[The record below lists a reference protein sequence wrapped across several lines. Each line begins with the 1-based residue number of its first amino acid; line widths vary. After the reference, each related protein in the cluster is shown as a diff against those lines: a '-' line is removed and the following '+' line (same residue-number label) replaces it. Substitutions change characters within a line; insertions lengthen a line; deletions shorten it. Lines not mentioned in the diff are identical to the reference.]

1 MKLISRLALILLLTS
16 GLSWVQA
23 DDGDEEEL
31 FSVNFRNVDLV
42 LVIESVARLV
52 GKNFLIDPR
61 VRGSVTLIASE
72 PVGADSLYDILLT
85 ILHVYGY
92 TAVPSDQAIRI
103 LPAQVAQSFAP
114 AGQPSAASAEIINE
128 IITLKYV
135 DTTQVV
141 NVVRPLM
148 SQQAQLV
155 PLANNSKI
163 LVIDT
168 RANIERLKRIIA
180 SVDIIEA
187 DDMDIISLR
196 YTQASDIKT
205 IVMAIYSSY
214 KKLKNIDIQVDERTN
229 RLIVIAPVDI
239 RRAIRALIADLDV
252 ELPSSSN
259 VKVIYLKFAKAD
271 RLAPLLESIISEEG
285 FNPGAISAA
294 NGSSSSSSAAPNI
307 PANAPEQV
315 RQQAAQRQQ
324 RNNEQQNQNANSAP
338 STSSTA
344 SNANAAAPVTIQ
356 ADEDL
361 NALIINGP
369 REYIEAVMVLINQLD
384 LPRAQVVI
392 EVIIAEVSNTIT
404 RSLGIDSLIYGPAGG
419 YAADITGNLASLANE
434 DGTLDALSIL
444 DASNSGILTGIG
456 GASSDLSS
464 GWGFLVK
471 ALHTDAY
478 TNILSTPYIV
488 TLDNQEAEFV
498 VGDNIPVVTGST
510 DSDGDPFQ
518 TIERQDVGIALK
530 ILPQI
535 NGDNSI
541 RMDLEQE
548 ISSVTDNTIDAVDV
562 VTSTRKIVTSVNVRD
577 GGLIALGGLMQDNQ
591 SESSRKIPL
600 LGDIPIIGN
609 LFKSQSNNV
618 DKTNLMLFMRPRILK
633 DDASVASLSYS
644 KYNAM
649 RLEQLN
655 ARTELDNWLKLDDA
669 PVLRK
674 LDSST
679 LIFDFGDNT
688 PSSDSNL
695 LEAIN

>member
-1 MKLISRLALILLLTS
+1 MKHISKLTLLLLLTFS
-16 GLSWVQA
+16 LSLAQA
-23 DDGDEEEL
+23 NDGEEEEL

-72 PVGADSLYDILLT
+72 PVGANSLYDILLT

-180 SVDIIEA
+180 SVDIIES
-187 DDMDIISLR
+187 DDLDIIGLR

-285 FNPGAISAA
+285 FNPGAISGA
-294 NGSSSSSSAAPNI
+294 SSSSSSAAPNI
-307 PANAPEQV
+307 PANVPEQV

-324 RNNEQQNQNANSAP
+324 RNNEQQNQNADTPAS
-338 STSSTA
+338 SSSSSTNL
-344 SNANAAAPVTIQ
+344 SAAAPVTIQ

-369 REYIEAVMVLINQLD
+369 REYIDAVMVLINQLD

-419 YAADITGNLASLANE
+419 YAADITGNLAGLATE

-510 DSDGDPFQ
+510 DSEGDPFQ

-679 LIFDFGDNT
+679 LIFDFGDNA

>member
-1 MKLISRLALILLLTS
+1 MNRISKLALLLLLTLS
-16 GLSWVQA
+16 LSWAQA

-92 TAVPSDQAIRI
+92 TAVPSDEAIRV

-114 AGQPSAASAEIINE
+114 SVAPSAASAEIINE

-135 DTTQVV
+135 DSTQVV

-168 RANIERLKRIIA
+168 RANIERLKKIIS

-187 DDMDIISLR
+187 DDMDIIGLR
-196 YTQASDIKT
+196 YTQAGDIKT

-259 VKVIYLKFAKAD
+259 VKVVYLKFAKAE

-285 FNPGAISAA
+285 FNPGAIS
-294 NGSSSSSSAAPNI
+294 GSSSRSSASGAPDI
-307 PANAPEQV
+307 PDNVPEQV
-315 RQQAAQRQQ
+315 RQRIAER
-324 RNNEQQNQNANSAP
+324 QNQDIDEEYLDDEDWSVDYDETRRADNDS
-338 STSSTA
+338 
-344 SNANAAAPVTIQ
+344 PVTIQ
-356 ADEDL
+356 AEEEL
-361 NALIINGP
+361 NALIVSGP
-369 REYIEAVMVLINQLD
+369 REYIEAIMVLINQLD

-404 RSLGIDSLIYGPAGG
+404 RSLGIDSLIYGTAGG
-419 YAADITGNLASLANE
+419 YAADITGNLAGLATE
-434 DGTLDALSIL
+434 EGTIDALSIL

-510 DSDGDPFQ
+510 DSEGDPFQ
-518 TIERQDVGIALK
+518 TIERQDVGIALR

-679 LIFDFGDNT
+679 LIFDFGDNA

>member
-1 MKLISRLALILLLTS
+1 MNRISKLALLLLFTFS
-16 GLSWVQA
+16 LSWAQA
-23 DDGDEEEL
+23 NESDEEEL

-92 TAVPSDQAIRI
+92 TAVPSEQAIRI

-114 AGQPSAASAEIINE
+114 SSPPTAASAEIINE

-168 RANIERLKRIIA
+168 RSNIERLKRIIA

-187 DDMDIISLR
+187 DDMDIIGLR

-285 FNPGAISAA
+285 FNPGAISGS
-294 NGSSSSSSAAPNI
+294 NPSSSSNAAPNI
-307 PANAPEQV
+307 PDNVPEQV

-324 RNNEQQNQNANSAP
+324 RNNEQPEQSDASAP
-338 STSSTA
+338 PTSSA
-344 SNANAAAPVTIQ
+344 GSSISGGAPVTIQ

-361 NALIINGP
+361 NALIVNGP

-404 RSLGIDSLIYGPAGG
+404 RSLGIDSVIYGPAGG
-419 YAADITGNLASLANE
+419 YAADITGNLAALANE

-456 GASSDLSS
+456 GASSDLSA

-510 DSDGDPFQ
+510 DSEGDPFQ

-679 LIFDFGDNT
+679 LIFDFGDNS

>member
-1 MKLISRLALILLLTS
+1 MKHISKLTLLLLLTFS
-16 GLSWVQA
+16 LSLAQA
-23 DDGDEEEL
+23 NDGEEEEL

-72 PVGADSLYDILLT
+72 PVGANSLYDILLT

-180 SVDIIEA
+180 SVDIIES
-187 DDMDIISLR
+187 DDLDIIGLR

-285 FNPGAISAA
+285 FNPGAISGA
-294 NGSSSSSSAAPNI
+294 SSSSSSAAPNI

-324 RNNEQQNQNANSAP
+324 RNNEQQNQNADTPAS
-338 STSSTA
+338 SSSTNL
-344 SNANAAAPVTIQ
+344 SAAAPVTIQ

-369 REYIEAVMVLINQLD
+369 REYIDAVMVLINQLD

-419 YAADITGNLASLANE
+419 YAADITGNLAGLVTD
-434 DGTLDALSIL
+434 DGTIDALSVIE
-444 DASNSGILTGIG
+444 ASNSGILTGIG

-510 DSDGDPFQ
+510 DSEGDPFQ

-679 LIFDFGDNT
+679 LIFDFGDNA

>member
-1 MKLISRLALILLLTS
+1 MKRISKLALLLLLTFS
-16 GLSWVQA
+16 LSWAQA
-23 DDGDEEEL
+23 DDGSDEEL

-92 TAVPSDQAIRI
+92 TAVPSDEAIRV

-114 AGQPSAASAEIINE
+114 SIAPSEASAEIINE

-135 DTTQVV
+135 DSTQVV

-168 RANIERLKRIIA
+168 RANIDRLKKIIA

-187 DDMDIISLR
+187 DDMDIIGLR

-285 FNPGAISAA
+285 FNPGAIS
-294 NGSSSSSSAAPNI
+294 GLSSRSSASGAPNI
-307 PANAPEQV
+307 PDNVPEQV
-315 RQQAAQRQQ
+315 RQQAAQRQN
-324 RNNEQQNQNANSAP
+324 RSNDQQGQSNDSAPTSSGAAANANG
-338 STSSTA
+338 
-344 SNANAAAPVTIQ
+344 AAPVTIQ

-361 NALIINGP
+361 NALIVNGP

-404 RSLGIDSLIYGPAGG
+404 RSLGIDSIIYGPAGG
-419 YAADITGNLASLANE
+419 YAADITGNLASLATE

-510 DSDGDPFQ
+510 DSEGDPFQ

-679 LIFDFGDNT
+679 LIFDFGDNA

>member
-1 MKLISRLALILLLTS
+1 MNRISKLALLLLFTFS
-16 GLSWVQA
+16 LSWAQA
-23 DDGDEEEL
+23 NESDEEEL

-92 TAVPSDQAIRI
+92 TAVPSEQAIRI

-114 AGQPSAASAEIINE
+114 SSPPTAASAEIINE

-168 RANIERLKRIIA
+168 RSNIERLKRIIA

-187 DDMDIISLR
+187 DDMDIIGLR

-285 FNPGAISAA
+285 FNPGSISGS
-294 NGSSSSSSAAPNI
+294 NSGSSSNGAPNI
-307 PANAPEQV
+307 PDNVPEQV

-324 RNNEQQNQNANSAP
+324 RDNDQPEQSNASAP
-338 STSSTA
+338 PTSSA
-344 SNANAAAPVTIQ
+344 GSSISGGAPVTIQ

-361 NALIINGP
+361 NALIVNGP

-404 RSLGIDSLIYGPAGG
+404 RSLGIDSVIYGPAGG
-419 YAADITGNLASLANE
+419 YAADITGNLASLATE

-456 GASSDLSS
+456 GASSDLSA

-510 DSDGDPFQ
+510 DSEGDPFQ

-679 LIFDFGDNT
+679 LIFDFGDNS

>member
-1 MKLISRLALILLLTS
+1 MKHISKLTLLLLLTFS
-16 GLSWVQA
+16 LSLAQA
-23 DDGDEEEL
+23 NDSEEEEL

-72 PVGADSLYDILLT
+72 PVGANSLYDILLT

-180 SVDIIEA
+180 SVDIIES
-187 DDMDIISLR
+187 DDLDIIGLR

-285 FNPGAISAA
+285 FNPGAIS
-294 NGSSSSSSAAPNI
+294 GSSSSSSSAAPNI

-324 RNNEQQNQNANSAP
+324 RNNEQQNQNADTPAS
-338 STSSTA
+338 SSSSSTNL
-344 SNANAAAPVTIQ
+344 SAAAPVTIQ

-369 REYIEAVMVLINQLD
+369 REYIDAVMVLINQLD

-392 EVIIAEVSNTIT
+392 EVVIAEVSNTIT

-419 YAADITGNLASLANE
+419 YAADITGNLAALANE

-510 DSDGDPFQ
+510 DSEGDPFQ

-679 LIFDFGDNT
+679 LIFDFGDNA

>member
-1 MKLISRLALILLLTS
+1 MKHISKLTLLLLLTFS
-16 GLSWVQA
+16 LSLAQA
-23 DDGDEEEL
+23 NDSEEEEL

-72 PVGADSLYDILLT
+72 PVGANSLYDILLT

-180 SVDIIEA
+180 SVDIIES
-187 DDMDIISLR
+187 DDLDIIGLR

-285 FNPGAISAA
+285 FNPGAISGA
-294 NGSSSSSSAAPNI
+294 SSSSSSAAPNI
-307 PANAPEQV
+307 PANVPEQV

-324 RNNEQQNQNANSAP
+324 RNNEQQNQNADTPAS
-338 STSSTA
+338 SSSSSTNL
-344 SNANAAAPVTIQ
+344 SAAAPVTIQ

-369 REYIEAVMVLINQLD
+369 REYIDAVMVLINQLD

-419 YAADITGNLASLANE
+419 YAADITGNLAGLATE

-679 LIFDFGDNT
+679 LIFDFGDNA

>member
-1 MKLISRLALILLLTS
+1 MARLVLLLLLLLAP
-16 GLSWVQA
+16 GWLVLA
-23 DDGDEEEL
+23 NDDEEL

-42 LVIESVARLV
+42 LVIESVSRLV
-52 GKNFLIDPR
+52 GKNFIIDPR
-61 VRGSVTLIASE
+61 VRGSVTLIAAE
-72 PVGADSLYDILLT
+72 PVSGDSLYDILLT

-92 TAVPSDQAIRI
+92 TAVPSEQAIRI
-103 LPAQVAQSFAP
+103 LPAQVAQNFAP
-114 AGQPSAASAEIINE
+114 SEPPTDASAEIINE
-128 IITLKYV
+128 IISLEYV
-135 DTTQVV
+135 DSTQIV

-180 SVDIIEA
+180 SVDIVESDDLDLIE
-187 DDMDIISLR
+187 LR
-196 YTQASDIKT
+196 HTDASDVKT
-205 IVMAIYSSY
+205 ILISIYSTY

-229 RLIVIAPVDI
+229 RLLVIAPIDV
-239 RRAIRALIADLDV
+239 RRSIRALVADLDV
-252 ELPSSSN
+252 ALPSSSN
-259 VKVIYLKFAKAD
+259 IKVVYLKFAKAD
-271 RLAPLLESIISEEG
+271 KLAPLLESIVSDEG
-285 FNPGAISAA
+285 FTPGSVSDSGSGARSTPAA
-294 NGSSSSSSAAPNI
+294 NNIPAAAGNAPAAARENAQAQRQQNQQQAQQQSAGSSSAASATNNQGDI
-307 PANAPEQV
+307 QV
-315 RQQAAQRQQ
+315 
-324 RNNEQQNQNANSAP
+324 S
-338 STSSTA
+338 
-344 SNANAAAPVTIQ
+344 IQ

-369 REYIEAVMVLINQLD
+369 QAYIEAIMILVNQLD

-392 EVIIAEVSNTIT
+392 EVIIAEVSNTIS

-419 YAADITGNLASLANE
+419 YAADITGNLANLAS
-434 DGTLDALSIL
+434 DSTVDALSL
-444 DASNSGILTGIG
+444 LEASNSGILTGIG
-456 GASSDLSS
+456 GVNSDLSA

-471 ALHTDAY
+471 ALHTDTY

-530 ILPQI
+530 IVPQI

-577 GGLIALGGLMQDNQ
+577 GGLVALGGLMQDNQ

-600 LGDIPIIGN
+600 LGDIPIVGN

-618 DKTNLMLFMRPRILK
+618 DKTNLMIFMRPRILR
-633 DDASVASLSYS
+633 DDASIASLSYS

-655 ARTELDNWLKLDDA
+655 ARTELDNWLKLDNA

-674 LDSST
+674 IDSTT
-679 LIFDFGDNT
+679 LHFDFGDNSAAVLT
-688 PSSDSNL
+688 D
-695 LEAIN
+695 EALVVPIN

>member
-1 MKLISRLALILLLTS
+1 MKRISKLALLLLLTLS
-16 GLSWVQA
+16 LSWAQA
-23 DDGDEEEL
+23 DDGSDEEL

-61 VRGSVTLIASE
+61 VRGSVTLIATE

-92 TAVPSDQAIRI
+92 TAVPSDEAIRV

-114 AGQPSAASAEIINE
+114 SIAPSEASAEIINE

-135 DTTQVV
+135 DSTQVV

-168 RANIERLKRIIA
+168 RANIDRLKKIIA

-187 DDMDIISLR
+187 DDMDIIGLR
-196 YTQASDIKT
+196 YTQAGDIKT

-285 FNPGAISAA
+285 FNPGAIS
-294 NGSSSSSSAAPNI
+294 GLSSRSSASGAPNI
-307 PANAPEQV
+307 PDNVPEQV
-315 RQQAAQRQQ
+315 RQQAAQRQN
-324 RNNEQQNQNANSAP
+324 RSNDQQDQSNDSAP
-338 STSSTA
+338 TSSGA
-344 SNANAAAPVTIQ
+344 PANASGGAPVTIQ

-361 NALIINGP
+361 NALIVNGP

-404 RSLGIDSLIYGPAGG
+404 RSLGIDSIIYGPAGG
-419 YAADITGNLASLANE
+419 YAADITGNLAGLATE

-456 GASSDLSS
+456 GASSDLSA

-510 DSDGDPFQ
+510 DSEGDPFQ

-679 LIFDFGDNT
+679 LIFDFGDNA

>member
-1 MKLISRLALILLLTS
+1 MKLIARLTLTLLLTFS
-16 GLSWVQA
+16 LSWAQA
-23 DDGDEEEL
+23 NDGDEEEL

-92 TAVPSDQAIRI
+92 TAVPSDEAIRV

-114 AGQPSAASAEIINE
+114 SVAPSAASAEIINE

-187 DDMDIISLR
+187 DDMDIIGLR

-229 RLIVIAPVDI
+229 RLIIIAPVDI

-294 NGSSSSSSAAPNI
+294 SGSSSSAATAAPNI

-324 RNNEQQNQNANSAP
+324 RNNEQQGSESAP
-338 STSSTA
+338 ATSAAA
-344 SNANAAAPVTIQ
+344 SNANGGAPVTIQ

-361 NALIINGP
+361 NALIVNGP

-419 YAADITGNLASLANE
+419 YAADITGNLAGLATE

-444 DASNSGILTGIG
+444 ETSNSGILTGIG

-510 DSDGDPFQ
+510 DSEGDPFQ

-679 LIFDFGDNT
+679 LIFDFGDNA